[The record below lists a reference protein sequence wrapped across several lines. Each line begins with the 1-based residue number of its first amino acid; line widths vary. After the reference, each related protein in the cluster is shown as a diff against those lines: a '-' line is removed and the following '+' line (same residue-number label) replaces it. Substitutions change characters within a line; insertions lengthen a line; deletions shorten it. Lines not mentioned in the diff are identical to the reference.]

1 MATLVKHEWHQTD
14 VQYALEL
21 DEALL
26 AEIYPKMGEKELA
39 NLLAQI
45 ENGDIN
51 IEDIVNDANEND
63 VEIEWEHQYDD
74 RWTDRKGGYDVT
86 YELGDEDSWHSE
98 PEPPPH
104 THKCTKCKWTGQSYD
119 ADWVWPEDD
128 DTGKLEAKK
137 LCPYCE
143 SDTELT
149 EAGIKDKQEFDERN
163 VRWAQEG
170 GGGCD
175 DECCDCGH
183 GVDTG
188 WDDGDGVDMDE
199 VDEAMVEHAPS
210 EPSEQIGADTKEPQA
225 KWPFENDSDDEGM
238 DSEHDNWRGQWSQF
252 NVYHNKK

>member
-1 MATLVKHEWHQTD
+1 M
-14 VQYALEL
+14 

-98 PEPPPH
+98 
-104 THKCTKCKWTGQSYD
+104 
-119 ADWVWPEDD
+119 
-128 DTGKLEAKK
+128 
-137 LCPYCE
+137 
-143 SDTELT
+143 
-149 EAGIKDKQEFDERN
+149 
-163 VRWAQEG
+163 
-170 GGGCD
+170 
-175 DECCDCGH
+175 
-183 GVDTG
+183 
-188 WDDGDGVDMDE
+188 
-199 VDEAMVEHAPS
+199 
-210 EPSEQIGADTKEPQA
+210 
-225 KWPFENDSDDEGM
+225 
-238 DSEHDNWRGQWSQF
+238 HDNWRGQWSQF